1 MFFENLQGL
10 WTIFISSLIVYAVFI
25 VWLRLFGK
33 RTLSKWNA
41 FDFIVTIALGS
52 TMATVILSKDI
63 VILEGILA
71 SFLLIFFQF
80 VITFLSS
87 RVKFVDKL
95 VKAEPTL
102 LFFRGKY
109 REDTMK
115 QQRVTKSEIRSAIRD
130 AGIGA
135 MEKVEAVVL
144 ETDGTFSVIERS
156 EMSGGKS
163 ALEDVEG
170 YDEVNDKS

>member
-1 MFFENLQGL
+1 MFFESLQGL
-10 WTIFISSLIVYAVFI
+10 WTILITSLIVYAAFI
-25 VWLRLFGK
+25 IWLRLFGK

-52 TMATVILSKDI
+52 IMATVILSKDI

-87 RVKFVDKL
+87 HVKYFDKI

-102 LFFRGKY
+102 LYFRGEY
-109 REDTMK
+109 GEDRMK
-115 QQRVTKSEIRSAIRD
+115 KQRVTKSEILSAIRD
-130 AGIGA
+130 SGIGS
-135 MEKVEAVVL
+135 MEMVEAVVL
-144 ETDGTFSVIERS
+144 ETDGTFSVIQRS
-156 EMSGGKS
+156 EVSGGES
-163 ALEDVEG
+163 ALKDVDG
-170 YDEVNDKS
+170 YDEINDKN